1 MGHLWVHSPLFSWRS
16 WVELPGARPLLSP
29 PAPAPDPAE
38 SQAVGMPSAAKICFR
53 QAVLA
58 RTLTFGLTCMLVV

>member
-1 MGHLWVHSPLFSWRS
+1 M
-16 WVELPGARPLLSP
+16 ELPGARPLLSP
-29 PAPAPDPAE
+29 PAPDPAE